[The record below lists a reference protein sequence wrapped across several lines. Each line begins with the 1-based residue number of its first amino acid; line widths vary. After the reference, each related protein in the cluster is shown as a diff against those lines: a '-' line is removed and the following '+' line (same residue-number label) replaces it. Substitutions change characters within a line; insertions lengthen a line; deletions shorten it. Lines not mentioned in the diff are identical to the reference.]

1 MIINDLNNNKK
12 FIIKNRKLEIYF
24 IYIMNEK

>member
-1 MIINDLNNNKK
+1 MIIDDLNNNKK